1 MAEDLSRDEL
11 LERLRLAEAKVAEL
25 SVRSTEGESQD
36 ATEATTEAA
45 TENIDDEVFSRGIRK
60 SKWFNLRQIV
70 KYLVCIIGATIFGGC
85 ATTFAIREYYE
96 KLYRKFCIPNQTY
109 DETDDEANEKHR
121 ELCRELYRDV
131 YLKNYNNPLFHP
143 ESFEGR
149 NMMPNDI
156 DISTEE
162 NKMEP
167 ILEYLRKT
175 YIIDEF
181 EITGC
186 PYFLNQSTSAS
197 KAIIFRRFRISIIK
211 PSYQVTSNLSEIF
224 GISNM
229 HNLLSNFNIDL
240 DFLILRDGYS
250 RNNIRPPFN
259 QPDFRCNLLE
269 LRPGSK
275 DEYILATS
283 YVSTRMDRNIS
294 FIERAKQAIKDL
306 ETVFQD
312 NIDKRA
318 LVMIARNP
326 PNYKRIKKMLEKRYK
341 IDLSEFLQLRN
352 RFPLKPITD
361 EDKCYICLEELATP
375 CSSVSNPVLDVIKP
389 CSKCSGLTHLLC
401 FAEHMETELV
411 SLNRYDLEPKCGMC
425 RTPFSK
431 YRCQCDIMKLI
442 FTIEE
447 CKVNLAT
454 AAKAPKGPIC
464 TNIFK

>member
-11 LERLRLAEAKVAEL
+11 LERLRLAEAKVAKL
-25 SVRSTEGESQD
+25 SVRSTED
-36 ATEATTEAA
+36 TTEAS
-45 TENIDDEVFSRGIRK
+45 TENINEEVFSRGIKK

-85 ATTFAIREYYE
+85 ATTFAIREHYE
-96 KLYRKFCIPNQTY
+96 KLYRKFCIPDQTY
-109 DETDDEANEKHR
+109 DETDDETDDETNEKHR
-121 ELCRELYRDV
+121 EICRKLYRDV

-149 NMMPNDI
+149 NMMPKDI
-156 DISTEE
+156 DVSTEQ

-167 ILEYLRKT
+167 ILEYLRKS
-175 YIIDEF
+175 YCVDEI
-181 EITGC
+181 EIKDTGC
-186 PYFLNQSTSAS
+186 PYFLNERTSAS
-197 KAIIFRRFRISIIK
+197 KAIIFRRFRISIIELTDQF
-211 PSYQVTSNLSEIF
+211 SSNLSEIF
-224 GISNM
+224 GIYNM
-229 HNLLSNFNIDL
+229 WSFLTEFNIEL

-283 YVSTRMDRNIS
+283 YVSATMDRNIS
-294 FIERAKQAIKDL
+294 FIERSKKAIKDL

-318 LVMIARNP
+318 LIMIARNP
-326 PNYKRIKKMLEKRYK
+326 PNYKRIEKILIKGYS
-341 IDLSEFLQLRN
+341 IDLSEFLQIRE

-361 EDKCYICLEELATP
+361 EDKCYICLEELA
-375 CSSVSNPVLDVIKP
+375 VSRSGVRNPILDVIKP
-389 CSKCSGLTHLLC
+389 CDECLGLTHLLC
-401 FAEHMETELV
+401 FAKHMENEVV
-411 SLNRYDLEPKCGMC
+411 SLNRHDIEPKCGMC

>member
-25 SVRSTEGESQD
+25 SVRSTE
-36 ATEATTEAA
+36 ATTEAT
-45 TENIDDEVFSRGIRK
+45 TENIDDEIFIRGIKK
-60 SKWFNLRQIV
+60 SKWFNLRQIIR
-70 KYLVCIIGATIFGGC
+70 YLVCIIGATIFGGC
-85 ATTFAIREYYE
+85 ATTFAIREHYE
-96 KLYRKFCIPNQTY
+96 KLYRKFCIPDQTY
-109 DETDDEANEKHR
+109 DEIDDETNEKHR
-121 ELCRELYRDV
+121 EICRKLYREV

-149 NMMPNDI
+149 NMIPNDI
-156 DISTEE
+156 DVSTEQ

-167 ILEYLRKT
+167 ILEYLRKS
-175 YIIDEF
+175 YIVDE
-181 EITGC
+181 IKVTGC
-186 PYFLNQSTSAS
+186 PYFLNERTSAS

-211 PSYQVTSNLSEIF
+211 PSYKVTSNLSEIF

-240 DFLILRDGYS
+240 DFVILRDSYS

-283 YVSTRMDRNIS
+283 YVSTTLERNIS

-318 LVMIARNP
+318 LVMVASNP
-326 PNYKRIKKMLEKRYK
+326 PNYKRIEKMLKKGYS
-341 IDLSEFLQLRN
+341 IDLSEFLQIRE

-361 EDKCYICLEELATP
+361 EDKCYICQEEVTD
-375 CSSVSNPVLDVIKP
+375 SRSDVSNPMLDVIKP
-389 CSKCSGLTHLLC
+389 CTECSGLTHLLC
-401 FAEHMETELV
+401 FAEHMENGLV
-411 SLNRYDLEPKCGMC
+411 SLNRHDIEPRCGMC

-442 FTIEE
+442 FTIED
-447 CKVNLAT
+447 CKENLAT
-454 AAKAPKGPIC
+454 GGTARKIPQSC
-464 TNIFK
+464 DFCQ